1 MEYMKSRIVQN
12 QKTMRKQSHENP
24 HIPTKKTPNNILG
37 TKSFKAF
44 YLKIFGLTTI
54 LLISGCN
61 ARAQIKQEKNGL
73 KLTRQQESKE
83 KQSLKDQKNLA

>member
-1 MEYMKSRIVQN
+1 
-12 QKTMRKQSHENP
+12 MRKQSHENP

-37 TKSFKAF
+37 TKFFKAF

-73 KLTRQQESKE
+73 KLTRTARNQRETKP
-83 KQSLKDQKNLA
+83 